1 MTYKVFPRRILLLAT
16 LLSVILSLN
25 GCSVLQESFGQ
36 MTSVN
41 NEPTNAESEN
51 ASTDVSPKPQTDI
64 DELSEQDIAALK
76 ERQATLEL
84 LSMPN
89 QYITSTK
96 ENAPL
101 TKAILIKALEAYEN
115 ENYAL
120 ANGLLDEAKKQNGS
134 LNSAGY
140 TLAGD
145 IYSTQ
150 VKDDTSDEMSK
161 QAIESYT
168 SAVSLNASNYK
179 AANRLAALLREQ
191 GEFEQALSLYNKA
204 IKAYPGYALS
214 YRNRGILYD
223 LYLQNK
229 QAALADYQQYER
241 LLKVQQAYFEYAQAL
256 KQEQIQKQAN
266 TLQTAEQTMNNEAL
280 TKGITQELEVQVPKL
295 SLASL
300 PPEQIREFLSQ
311 AQIKQ
316 ELRRVTGWIRDVG
329 RQVKRELSY
338 LQSTGAQHD

>member
-1 MTYKVFPRRILLLAT
+1 MTYKVFPRRILLLAA

-145 IYSTQ
+145 IYSAQ
-150 VKDDTSDEMSK
+150 VKDDFRLLSK
-161 QAIESYT
+161 Q
-168 SAVSLNASNYK
+168 
-179 AANRLAALLREQ
+179 
-191 GEFEQALSLYNKA
+191 
-204 IKAYPGYALS
+204 
-214 YRNRGILYD
+214 
-223 LYLQNK
+223 
-229 QAALADYQQYER
+229 
-241 LLKVQQAYFEYAQAL
+241 
-256 KQEQIQKQAN
+256 
-266 TLQTAEQTMNNEAL
+266 
-280 TKGITQELEVQVPKL
+280 
-295 SLASL
+295 
-300 PPEQIREFLSQ
+300 
-311 AQIKQ
+311 
-316 ELRRVTGWIRDVG
+316 
-329 RQVKRELSY
+329 
-338 LQSTGAQHD
+338 